1 VSLITPAFAVD
12 ILLPMLATAM
22 LYVGSAA
29 LARRGLFQAASHR
42 TAWNFV
48 LLLLFVTCAVTGIL
62 LCFKSLFSDLS
73 LAVRLHNQSGAG
85 LVAAGIGHILE
96 RSRYFLA
103 KISGTWRKFQEG
115 TSHAPQVAAALVV
128 MGAILAIPSVLV
140 NLTADRASRP
150 AAEIRKAARS
160 AASQAMS
167 QAAPQDTEAAVPTT
181 STEDLA
187 SAIPETAVRTSPS
200 AKTTDSVAV
209 RAPGEAARVLATN
222 SGETPLGFIL
232 PRIANRSAVETRV
245 IQDLLR
251 GVVDP
256 DVGMNLYDFG
266 LVRRIDADSA
276 GNVTLGIV
284 LTTPACPNSGWIR
297 ERLRNQLAT
306 SGLFRSVSV
315 QVLGNYWSPKFV
327 TPEGRQ
333 ASLERQKW

>member
-1 VSLITPAFAVD
+1 MSLLTPAFVVD
-12 ILLPMLATAM
+12 ILLPMLATAA
-22 LYVGSAA
+22 LYLGSAV
-29 LARRGLFQAASHR
+29 LARRGLFQIASHR

-48 LLLLFVTCAVTGIL
+48 LLFLFVTCAATGIL
-62 LCFKSLFSDLS
+62 LCFKSLLSDLS
-73 LAVRLHNQSGAG
+73 LAVQLHNQSGAG
-85 LVAAGIGHILE
+85 LVATGIGHILE
-96 RSRYFLA
+96 RSRYFLT
-103 KISGTWRKFQEG
+103 KISGTWKKFHQG
-115 TSHAPQVAAALVV
+115 SSHAPQVAAALVV
-128 MGAILAIPSVLV
+128 MGAILAVPSVLV

-150 AAEIRKAARS
+150 PTAIRKAARAATLQGAPQ
-160 AASQAMS
+160 AAS
-167 QAAPQDTEAAVPTT
+167 QDTEAAAPKI
-181 STEDLA
+181 SSEQA
-187 SAIPETAVRTSPS
+187 SARSEEVSRTVPV
-200 AKTTDSVAV
+200 AEKTDSVKA
-209 RAPGEAARVLATN
+209 RAPGEAARVLAAN
-222 SGETPLGFIL
+222 SGETPLGFIS
-232 PRIANRSAVETRV
+232 PRIANRSAVETQV

-297 ERLRNQLAT
+297 ERLRKQLAN
-306 SGLFRSVSV
+306 SGLFRNVSV

>member
-1 VSLITPAFAVD
+1 VNLLTPAFAVD
-12 ILLPMLATAM
+12 ILLPMLATAV
-22 LYVGSAA
+22 LYLGSAV
-29 LARRGLFQAASHR
+29 LARRGLFQRASHR

-48 LLLLFVTCAVTGIL
+48 LLFLFVTCAVTGIL
-62 LCFKSLFSDLS
+62 LGFKSLLSDLS

-85 LVAAGIGHILE
+85 LVAAGLGHVLE
-96 RSRYFLA
+96 RSRYFFT
-103 KISGTWRKFQEG
+103 KISGAWRKFHEG
-115 TSHAPQVAAALVV
+115 SSHAPQVAAALVV
-128 MGAILAIPSVLV
+128 MGAILAVPSVLV

-150 AAEIRKAARS
+150 PAAIRKAAS
-160 AASQAMS
+160 ATALQGVP
-167 QAAPQDTEAAVPTT
+167 QAAPQDTAPAASTAT
-181 STEDLA
+181 SEQA
-187 SAIPETAVRTSPS
+187 SAKPETSSRTAPASE
-200 AKTTDSVAV
+200 KTDSVTT

-222 SGETPLGFIL
+222 SGETPLGFIS
-232 PRIANRSAVETRV
+232 PRIANRSAVDTRI

-297 ERLRNQLAT
+297 ERLRKQLAN
-306 SGLFRSVSV
+306 SGLFRNVSV